1 MAISPCGESSPNMRS
16 WRSAASA
23 ASAAHDDR
31 QQFLD
36 GIDLVL
42 AGITATHHRQEHPD
56 GPDPARGPE

>member
-1 MAISPCGESSPNMRS
+1 MRS

-42 AGITATHHRQEHPD
+42 AGITATHHHRQEHPD